1 MKNDIFETV
10 KSCFTRGL
18 VMELST
24 MVDETELNVRKALN
38 KSVPLTL
45 KGLLNRVESGFTP
58 LALLNL
64 VQTADSAEVLKQLAK
79 PEIAHLSAPGA
90 NLLQNMLGS
99 SYRTTVQE
107 IAVEAGIRPTA
118 SAALLEVVATA
129 VLGVLGRH
137 AVENEFTPDEFADWL
152 RAQKVAI
159 GPALLKDIM
168 EPELASPLGL
178 SPLADPPRR
187 AVRAAAP
194 ALALHAAAPW
204 AKPALEEALAP
215 TGPAWLRW
223 QWGALLLL
231 AVSLGYFF
239 GRGYFAE
246 PEANALLSPE
256 ATKSAAPSATLAA
269 GAGAEASM
277 LPEAAATVLPAA
289 APPPSKPSEE
299 PVAPMKFSV
308 NNALAER
315 RRADTPPPAPNILYP
330 GRYDAAKDRYIYD
343 TGRQLKLTLSEG
355 SSQQVGANSTER
367 RLYSYLASDE
377 QVDSVN
383 RTKGWINLDRVNFDV
398 GKTTLT
404 PESAEQ
410 LDNIASILNFY
421 PRSMVKIGGYSDSTG
436 DAELNYRLSD
446 ERARVTM
453 LALARRGVDPGRLQ
467 SKGYGPRY
475 FVMPNKTPSGRSV
488 NRRVSIRVV
497 EK

>member
-1 MKNDIFETV
+1 MKDDIFETV
-10 KSCFTRGL
+10 KSYFTRGL

-38 KSVPLTL
+38 RSVPLTL
-45 KGLLNRVESGFTP
+45 KGLLNRLESGFTP
-58 LALLNL
+58 LALLDL
-64 VQTADSAEVLKQLAK
+64 VRTADSAEVLKQLAK
-79 PEIAHLSAPGA
+79 PEIAYLSAPGV

-129 VLGVLGRH
+129 VLGVLGRD

-152 RAQKVAI
+152 RAQKVTI
-159 GPALLKDIM
+159 GPAMLKHIM

-178 SPLADPPRR
+178 SPLTDPSRL
-187 AVRAAAP
+187 AAP
-194 ALALHAAAPW
+194 WAASW
-204 AKPALEEALAP
+204 AKPALEKVLVP
-215 TGPAWLRW
+215 IGPAWLRW

-239 GRGYFAE
+239 SRDYFAE
-246 PEANALLSPE
+246 PEANALLSPGV
-256 ATKSAAPSATLAA
+256 TRSSAPSATLAA
-269 GAGAEASM
+269 GAVAEASM
-277 LPEAAATVLPAA
+277 LPEAAATVPPAA

-299 PVAPMKFSV
+299 PVAPMEFSV

-315 RRADTPPPAPNILYP
+315 RRAGTPPPAPNTLYP

-343 TGRQLKLTLSEG
+343 TGRQLKLILSEG

-367 RLYSYLASDE
+367 RLYSFLASDE

-398 GKTTLT
+398 GKVTLT

>member
-18 VMELST
+18 VIELST

-64 VQTADSAEVLKQLAK
+64 VRTADSAEVLKQLAK
-79 PEIAHLSAPGA
+79 PEIARLSAPGA

-129 VLGVLGRH
+129 VLGVLGRD

-159 GPALLKDIM
+159 GPALLKHIM

-178 SPLADPPRR
+178 SPLADPSRLT
-187 AVRAAAP
+187 VRAATQ
-194 ALALHAAAPW
+194 W

-215 TGPAWLRW
+215 IGPAWLRW

-239 GRGYFAE
+239 GRDYFAE
-246 PEANALLSPE
+246 PEANALLSPG
-256 ATKSAAPSATLAA
+256 ATRSSAPSAKLAA
-269 GAGAEASM
+269 GAVAEASM
-277 LPEAAATVLPAA
+277 LPEAAATVPPAA
-289 APPPSKPSEE
+289 APTPSKPSEE
-299 PVAPMKFSV
+299 PAAPMKFSV
-308 NNALAER
+308 NSALAER
-315 RRADTPPPAPNILYP
+315 RRADTPPPASNTLYP

-343 TGRQLKLTLSEG
+343 TGRQLKLTLSDG
-355 SSQQVGANSTER
+355 SSQQVGTNSTER
-367 RLYSYLASDE
+367 RLYSFLASDE

-398 GKTTLT
+398 GKATLT

-410 LDNIASILNFY
+410 LGNIVSILNFY

-475 FVMPNKTPSGRSV
+475 FVMSNKTLSGRSV

>member
-18 VMELST
+18 VTELRT

-64 VQTADSAEVLKQLAK
+64 VRTADSAEVLKQLAK
-79 PEIAHLSAPGA
+79 PEIARLSAPGA

-99 SYRTTVQE
+99 SYRITVQE

-129 VLGVLGRH
+129 VLGVLGRD

-159 GPALLKDIM
+159 GPALLKHIM

-178 SPLADPPRR
+178 SPLADPSRL
-187 AVRAAAP
+187 AVRAATQ
-194 ALALHAAAPW
+194 W
-204 AKPALEEALAP
+204 ATPALEEALAP
-215 TGPAWLRW
+215 IGPAWLRW

-239 GRGYFAE
+239 GRDYFAE
-246 PEANALLSPE
+246 PEANALLSPG
-256 ATKSAAPSATLAA
+256 ATRSSAPSAKLAA
-269 GAGAEASM
+269 GAVAEASM
-277 LPEAAATVLPAA
+277 LPEAAATVPPAA
-289 APPPSKPSEE
+289 APTPKPSEE
-299 PVAPMKFSV
+299 PAAPMKFSV

-315 RRADTPPPAPNILYP
+315 RRADTPPPASNTLYP

-343 TGRQLKLTLSEG
+343 TGRQLKLTLSDG
-355 SSQQVGANSTER
+355 SSQQVGTNSTER
-367 RLYSYLASDE
+367 RLYSFLASDE

-398 GKTTLT
+398 GKATLT

-410 LDNIASILNFY
+410 LGNIVSILNFY

>member
-64 VQTADSAEVLKQLAK
+64 VRTADSAEVLKQLAK
-79 PEIAHLSAPGA
+79 PEIARLSAPGA

-129 VLGVLGRH
+129 VLGVLGRD

-159 GPALLKDIM
+159 GPALLKHIM

-178 SPLADPPRR
+178 SPLADPSRLT
-187 AVRAAAP
+187 VRAATP
-194 ALALHAAAPW
+194 ALHAATQW

-239 GRGYFAE
+239 GRDYFAE
-246 PEANALLSPE
+246 PEANALLSPG
-256 ATKSAAPSATLAA
+256 ATRSSAPSATLAA
-269 GAGAEASM
+269 SPVVAEASM
-277 LPEAAATVLPAA
+277 LPEAAATVPPAA
-289 APPPSKPSEE
+289 APTPSKPSEE
-299 PVAPMKFSV
+299 PAAPMKFSV

-315 RRADTPPPAPNILYP
+315 RRADTPPPAPNTLYP

-343 TGRQLKLTLSEG
+343 TGRQLKLTLSDG

-367 RLYSYLASDE
+367 RLYSFLGSDE

-398 GKTTLT
+398 GKATLT

-410 LDNIASILNFY
+410 LGNIASILNFY